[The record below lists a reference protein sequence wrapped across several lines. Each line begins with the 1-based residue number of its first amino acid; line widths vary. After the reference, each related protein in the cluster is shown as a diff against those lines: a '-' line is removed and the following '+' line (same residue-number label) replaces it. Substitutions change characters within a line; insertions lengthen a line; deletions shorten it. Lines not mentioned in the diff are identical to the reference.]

1 MSAMPYKLKFQV
13 GARTLLSID
22 RRLER
27 VPLSLAD
34 ALDDTPPVLPILA
47 DDAQGY
53 AVTSLPERWLPH
65 VVTHGDGLKPHV
77 RQRYTRR
84 YADLAH
90 GFEAYLA
97 GFSAKSRSTLLRKCR
112 KFAERSGGSIDIRAY
127 CTPVEIETFHAL
139 ARTVSARSYQE
150 RLMDAGLPDSREAIA
165 AMLAAAAADAVRGW
179 LLFLDGK
186 PVSYLYMPADGDT
199 LIYAYLGFD
208 PDHGDLS
215 PGTVLQAEAMRLL
228 MAEGRFA
235 RLDFTEG
242 EGQHKRLFATG
253 GIDCVDLLLLRPT
266 LSNEAAIGALGMF
279 DSLMAKAKKVA
290 DRPLLRPL
298 AKAIRR

>member
-1 MSAMPYKLKFQV
+1 MSAMPYTLKFRV

-27 VPLSLAD
+27 VPMSLAD
-34 ALDDTPPVLPILA
+34 TLTEMPPPLPPLDA
-47 DDAQGY
+47 AAQGY

-84 YADLAH
+84 YADLAQD
-90 GFEAYLA
+90 FDAYLA
-97 GFSAKSRSTLLRKCR
+97 GFSSKSRSTLLRKCR
-112 KFAERSGGSIDIRAY
+112 RFAERSGGTIDIRAY
-127 CTPVEIETFHAL
+127 RTPAEMETFHAA
-139 ARTVSARSYQE
+139 ARSVSARSYQE
-150 RLMDAGLPDSREAIA
+150 RLLDAGLPDSREAVA
-165 AMLAAAAADAVRGW
+165 AMLAAAADDAVRGW
-179 LLFLDGK
+179 LLFLDGAAI
-186 PVSYLYMPADGDT
+186 SYLYMPADADT

-208 PDHGDLS
+208 PAFAELS
-215 PGTVLQAEAMRLL
+215 PGTVLQAEAMKLL
-228 MAEGRFA
+228 MAEKRFA

-253 GIDCVDLLLLRPT
+253 GVDCVDLLLLRPT
-266 LSNEAAIGALGMF
+266 LANDAAIGALDLF
-279 DSLMAKAKKVA
+279 DGLMARAKKVA

-298 AKAIRR
+298 ARAIRR